1 MKRRFCQSIFISPLV
16 IANPMKQP
24 ISSLEYD
31 GKRVDK
37 FANNLYVPTSCQ
49 VHNGSISEEV
59 RMANTEQYKLK
70 RVLGR
75 DSRSPI
81 VVTDPIEV
89 SVDYTPPASLEVFRA
104 EFKGRVS
111 TTLFDGR
118 ELTKHE
124 LCRGMDESSG
134 MRKMVLARIAYS
146 ARQYPDIVTVVH
158 ELLRGRPATA
168 LEARALAKAHPAAFE
183 EHTTIH
189 AVGDTIT
196 YAERDDVCYCA
207 WLQNVN
213 EYGDEPMI
221 SVLLDRMDDLSEGDS
236 CFLFVLPD

>member
-1 MKRRFCQSIFISPLV
+1 
-16 IANPMKQP
+16 
-24 ISSLEYD
+24 
-31 GKRVDK
+31 
-37 FANNLYVPTSCQ
+37 
-49 VHNGSISEEV
+49 
-59 RMANTEQYKLK
+59 MANTEQYKLK

-89 SVDYTPPASLEVFRA
+89 FVDYTPPASLEAFRA

-118 ELTKHE
+118 VLTKHE
-124 LCRGMDESSG
+124 LCQGMDESSG
-134 MRKMVLARIAYS
+134 MRKMALVRMGHHGC
-146 ARQYPDIVTVVH
+146 QYPDIVTVVH

-168 LEARALAKAHPAAFE
+168 LEVRAFAKAHPLAFE
-183 EHTTIH
+183 ENESVH

-196 YAERDDVCYCA
+196 YSERDDRDRRYCA
-207 WLQNVN
+207 WLQSVN
-213 EYGDEPMI
+213 EGGEEIMI
-221 SVLLDRMDDLSEGDS
+221 AVFLDAMDDLSEGDS